1 MSDISHEAQ
10 KEVARIRDM
19 ISVINTWLPTNENVN
34 FAIYETIIDLAE
46 KAIREQDGVLLVKLL
61 PTLKE
66 ID

>member
-19 ISVINTWLPTNENVN
+19 ISTTKALLPNGKVN
-34 FAIYETIIDLAE
+34 FAVYEIIIDQTE
-46 KAIREQDGVLLVKLL
+46 KAIREQDVAGLVKLL
-61 PTLKE
+61 PKLKE